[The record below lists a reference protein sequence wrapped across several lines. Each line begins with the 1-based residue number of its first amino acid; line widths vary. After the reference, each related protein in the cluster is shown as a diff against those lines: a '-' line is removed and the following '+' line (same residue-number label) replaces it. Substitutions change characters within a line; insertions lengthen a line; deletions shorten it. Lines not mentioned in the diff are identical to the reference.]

1 MAVKREVIRQ
11 IIDAIGGQDNVNAA
25 THCVTR
31 LRLVLNDE
39 SKVNKEALDEIDLV
53 KGSFSA
59 NNQFQIVIGPGTVD
73 EAYKVFQEETGV
85 EESSKDDV
93 KKASEQKNE
102 SFPTFN

>member
-1 MAVKREVIRQ
+1 MAVKREEIRQ

-53 KGSFSA
+53 KGSFQRIT
-59 NNQFQIVIGPGTVD
+59 NF
-73 EAYKVFQEETGV
+73 KL
-85 EESSKDDV
+85 
-93 KKASEQKNE
+93 
-102 SFPTFN
+102 

>member
-1 MAVKREVIRQ
+1 MAVNREDVKQ
-11 IIDAIGGQDNVNAA
+11 IINAIGGQDNVNAA

-39 SKVNKEALDEIDLV
+39 SKVNKDALDQIDLV

-73 EAYKVFQEETGV
+73 EAYKILQQETGV
-85 EESSKDDV
+85 EES
-93 KKASEQKNE
+93 
-102 SFPTFN
+102 F

>member
-1 MAVKREVIRQ
+1 MAVNREDVKQ

-39 SKVNKEALDEIDLV
+39 SKVNKDALDQIDLV

-59 NNQFQIVIGPGTVD
+59 NNQFQIVIDRELLMRRIKFSTR
-73 EAYKVFQEETGV
+73 
-85 EESSKDDV
+85 
-93 KKASEQKNE
+93 NRC
-102 SFPTFN
+102 